1 MCNRV
6 GPEGEIVFAGQYL
19 VAGPD
24 GSLLFKADGREGLLL
39 VDVPLERAARERAG
53 GPGSRFEQKRQLHKS
68 RS

>member
-6 GPEGEIVFAGQYL
+6 GPEGEIVFAGQSL

-24 GSLLFKADGREGLLL
+24 GGLLFKAGGDEALLI
-39 VDVPLERAARERAG
+39 VDVPLEKAARERAALAQ
-53 GPGSRFEQKRQLHKS
+53 SMSKKRQLHKK

>member
-6 GPEGEIVFAGQYL
+6 GPEGEIVFAGQSL

-24 GSLLFKADGREGLLL
+24 GSLLFKADGAEGLLL
-39 VDVPLERAARERAG
+39 VDVPLEEAARERAAR
-53 GPGSRFEQKRQLHKS
+53 PGSRFEQKRQLHKS

>member
-6 GPEGEIVFAGQYL
+6 GPEGEIVFAGQSL

-39 VDVPLERAARERAG
+39 GDVPLEKAARERAG
-53 GPGSRFEQKRQLHKS
+53 RPWLTL
-68 RS
+68 